1 MYETN
6 PCISLSQHGS
16 VGSRVCVG
24 DTSVYQF
31 ESTWVSGWHG
41 VCMRQI
47 RVSVQ
52 HGSVSSRVFVGDT
65 SVYQSGSAGVI
76 GSVTVCLGHHGSLGL

>member
-24 DTSVYQF
+24 DTSVYQS

-41 VCMRQI
+41 VCRKQI
-47 RVSVQ
+47 RVSVWVNLGQ
-52 HGSVSSRVFVGDT
+52 WMA
-65 SVYQSGSAGVI
+65 QSGSAWVT
-76 GSVTVCLGHHGSLGL
+76 GSVTMCLSQRKSVGL